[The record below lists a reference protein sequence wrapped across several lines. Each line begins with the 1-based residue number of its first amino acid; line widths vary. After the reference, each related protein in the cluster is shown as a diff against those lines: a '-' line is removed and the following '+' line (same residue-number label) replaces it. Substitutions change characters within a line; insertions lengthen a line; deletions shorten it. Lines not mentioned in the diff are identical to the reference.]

1 MTSRR
6 PLSRALLVFA
16 AVALALAGCTSSTR
30 TETATNDGAGV
41 VGVALPTADDLAVER
56 LGEALRDELRARGYR
71 VDLQYAAGDARTQI
85 SQVQNMV
92 TKGEEAVV
100 LVPLSADALDGA
112 RAAADGAGAPLV
124 TAGRALDEG
133 GAVEAFDPAATGRA
147 QATALLEALA
157 RDDDAARDDPA
168 TVAIVAG
175 VAGVAEDPEAAAAH
189 AAATEVL
196 AAGPV
201 RIIAGADLESAAVA
215 DLPRD
220 VEIAGEERVRALY
233 GTPGSETPDAILAL
247 GDAVGRGVVTALT
260 TPDPDATASP
270 SPTASADPEAVP
282 PPPPVVVTSGGDA
295 LTVRALR
302 NGVVAATVFV
312 DTRAGA
318 GPVADAVVA
327 ALDGEEPTP
336 SAGPPPTTV
345 ERDAVESV
353 FLESGWLGAE
363 DLSG

>member
-1 MTSRR
+1 MERVTSRR
-6 PLSRALLVFA
+6 PVRRALLVFA
-16 AVALALAGCTSSTR
+16 VAVLALAGCTSSTR
-30 TETATNDGAGV
+30 TETGTSDGEGV

-71 VDLQYAAGDARTQI
+71 VDLQYAAADARTQI

-112 RAAADGAGAPLV
+112 RAAADGADAPLV
-124 TAGRALDEG
+124 TVGRALDEG
-133 GAVEAFDPAATGRA
+133 GSVEAFDPAATGRA

-157 RDDDAARDDPA
+157 RDDAATRDDPP

-175 VAGVAEDPEAAAAH
+175 GVDDPEAAAAH

-196 AAGPV
+196 SAGPV
-201 RIIAGADLESAAVA
+201 RVVAGADLESAAVA
-215 DLPRD
+215 DLPGD
-220 VEIAGEERVRALY
+220 VETAGEERVRALY
-233 GTPGSETPDAILAL
+233 GTPGGETPDAILAL

-270 SPTASADPEAVP
+270 SPTASADPEEVP
-282 PPPPVVVTSGGDA
+282 RPPPVVVTSGGDA

-302 NGVVAATVFV
+302 DGVVAATVFV
-312 DTRAGA
+312 DTRAWA

-336 SAGPPPTTV
+336 SAAPPPTTV
-345 ERDAVESV
+345 EQDAVESV
-353 FLESGWLGAE
+353 FLESGWLRAE
-363 DLSG
+363 DL